1 MKGMKVTL
9 EDQMGVLCD
18 KLDRLTDVTIQLM
31 DMRRQVLAAAGTAH
45 HEHGDF
51 LPIMIL
57 DYVSVDDDAEKRVR
71 IGALDK
77 IMESTGKSSV
87 YELTEAE
94 RTESIAALTRLRDN
108 VDAPDPT
115 RPVN

>member
-1 MKGMKVTL
+1 MQL
-9 EDQMGVLCD
+9 EAQMSLLCD

-31 DMRRQVLAAAGTAH
+31 DLRRQVLAGAGSAH

-57 DYVSVDDDAEKRVR
+57 DYVSVDDDAERRARV
-71 IGALDK
+71 GALDK

-94 RTESIAALTRLRDN
+94 RAGFIAALKRLRDN
-108 VDAPDPT
+108 VNAPDAV